1 MRRATPPTEILLG
14 FFVGMIA
21 TLCVEL
27 PLVWFLHLL
36 HLTPRTGFSLQP
48 VAPMGVEAMWSRV
61 FWGGAFGLALAGW
74 GVFYPI
80 GVRWLISSAGTILAA
95 RLFVDWIIAPM
106 WSATSHVWGGW
117 SVDAVVM
124 PLVMNV
130 AWVLATALLLA
141 AATLAAGTWGTKSL
155 T

>member
-14 FFVGMIA
+14 FFVGMVA
-21 TLCVEL
+21 TLCVQL

-36 HLTPRTGFSLQP
+36 HLTTWTGFSTQP
-48 VAPMGVEAMWSRV
+48 EPPMGVEAMWSRV

-74 GVFYPI
+74 GVFYPLGRRWFAWST
-80 GVRWLISSAGTILAA
+80 GVILAA
-95 RLFVDWIIAPM
+95 RLLVDWVIAPM
-106 WSATSHVWGGW
+106 WSVGRVWVGW
-117 SVDAVVM
+117 HTDAIVM
-124 PLVMNV
+124 PILTNV
-130 AWVLATALLLA
+130 AWGLTTALLLA